1 MINESDE
8 RKITIEIKNDDD
20 ERVEGG
26 TLCHRH
32 R

>member
-8 RKITIEIKNDDD
+8 RKITIEMKNDDD
-20 ERVEGG
+20 ERAKGG
-26 TLCHRH
+26 TLCRID